1 MFLGFFLF
9 LLLFMFIIEGTK
21 GAKKTGLGEKI
32 LVSIIGGL
40 FIPLLASRDVAD
52 YYHKKELTEKKN
64 ILSNHGYRYTKSI
77 SDDEKRVIRSNK
89 ASHLLE
95 ICGHDEYKIIDKE
108 YEEIHINSHLFEEKT
123 MYVYCRD
130 FSVHRSIAS
139 TVNLNNYEFLEKFPE
154 YPSSQAILKFCDL
167 DSAVIA
173 NEELDSLEPG
183 EAMFH
188 NRVDAYLYCLIGK

>member
-9 LLLFMFIIEGTK
+9 FLLFMFIIEGTK
-21 GAKKTGLGEKI
+21 GAEKIGLGEKI
-32 LVSIIGGL
+32 LASILSGA
-40 FIPLLASRDVAD
+40 FASILPSMSVAD

-123 MYVYCRD
+123 MHVYCRD
-130 FSVHRSIAS
+130 FSMHRNIAS

-173 NEELDSLEPG
+173 NEELDSIEPG

-188 NRVDAYLYCLIGK
+188 NRVDAYLYCKSS